1 MKPENGESLSLYLAI
16 SAKVVSVILV
26 KDHEGSQHPVYYVSK
41 ILLDAE
47 ARYSHLEK
55 LILDLIMAS
64 AKHGHYFETHTII
77 VKSNISIE
85 YVLRK
90 TEIAGR
96 MAKWIVKLN
105 AYDIKYEPRTVI
117 KSEALADFVADFSSD
132 LQREAELEVQQLE
145 KTKDPWTLFTDG
157 ASNVKGTGQS
167 TLLKSPQGDI
177 IPQSIACEFQTTNH
191 EAEYEALIAGLQLAN
206 NMRIRY
212 LQVYVDSLSITNHYN
227 SSYTVKCE
235 KLIKYLEIVRKLAD
249 SFAFSVYHRYPGKKI
264 TNLGSFLKMPEDVKN
279 THYPCFNSCN

>member
-1 MKPENGESLSLYLAI
+1 MTGHSNQSTKKRRKFAIERNAIVQEEVDKLLKDKFEWTDRHEAALNVLKDHLSSAPALMKPENGESLSLYLAI

-47 ARYSHLEK
+47 AR
-55 LILDLIMAS
+55 
-64 AKHGHYFETHTII
+64 
-77 VKSNISIE
+77 

-157 ASNVKGTGQS
+157 ASNVKGT
-167 TLLKSPQGDI
+167 
-177 IPQSIACEFQTTNH
+177 
-191 EAEYEALIAGLQLAN
+191 
-206 NMRIRY
+206 
-212 LQVYVDSLSITNHYN
+212 
-227 SSYTVKCE
+227 
-235 KLIKYLEIVRKLAD
+235 
-249 SFAFSVYHRYPGKKI
+249 
-264 TNLGSFLKMPEDVKN
+264 
-279 THYPCFNSCN
+279 